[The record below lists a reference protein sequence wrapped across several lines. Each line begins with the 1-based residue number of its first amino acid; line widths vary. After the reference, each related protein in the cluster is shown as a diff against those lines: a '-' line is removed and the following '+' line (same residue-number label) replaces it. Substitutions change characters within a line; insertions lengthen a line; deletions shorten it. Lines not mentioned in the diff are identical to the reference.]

1 LLELRGKE
9 MSKTKQ
15 PSAIEEKPT
24 VKDEEKTEERMI
36 KDEKSQ
42 VRTDEEIMQ
51 AIKDSKVLYLSLSG
65 GWGRQDIG

>member
-1 LLELRGKE
+1 

-15 PSAIEEKPT
+15 EEHT
-24 VKDEEKTEERMI
+24 I

-42 VRTDEEIMQ
+42 VRTREEIMQ

-65 GWGRQDIG
+65 GWGQTRHWIKQWEKNNVKTID